1 MSFKD
6 FKKKSVNSIN
16 DLVKR
21 LEEQENKKN
30 YKDDRFWRAATD
42 KAGNG
47 WAVIRFLDAKKE
59 GDEQT
64 PFVELRSY
72 SFEGPGG
79 WFIENSPMT
88 LGKPDPVKELTDP
101 LWKGSE
107 DDKNIARKR
116 GAKKNYISN
125 ILVIKDEANP
135 ENEGKVFLFKYG
147 VKIFEKINEKLR
159 PEFGDTEAFNPFD
172 FYGGANFKLKIRKVG
187 GYTNYDKSEFDSP
200 SPLFKGDDAK
210 IEEVWNKLYPI
221 QPFLDPSNFKSY
233 DELKQRLDKVLGGDI
248 RAAVGSNKKTAE
260 DVEEDDFD
268 PKKSKLKEKVKAE
281 EIEHEETDALEFF
294 TKENQK

>member
-1 MSFKD
+1 MGFKD
-6 FKKKSVNSIN
+6 FKKKSVNSIT

-59 GDEQT
+59 NEEND
-64 PFVELRSY
+64 PFVEIRAY

-79 WFIENSPMT
+79 WFIENSPT
-88 LGKPDPVKELTDP
+88 TIGQPDPVKELTDP

-159 PEFGDTEAFNPFD
+159 PEFGDTDAFNPFD
-172 FYGGANFKLKIRKVG
+172 FYTGANFKLKIRKVG

-210 IEEVWNKLYPI
+210 IEEIWNSLHPL

-233 DELKQRLDKVLGGDI
+233 DELKARLDKVLGGDI
-248 RAAVGSNKKTAE
+248 RAAVGDTQEKAE
-260 DVEEDDFD
+260 DIGEEDFK
-268 PKKSKLKEKVKAE
+268 PRKSKNKEKQKAE
-281 EIEHEETDALEFF
+281 EIADDETDALSFF
-294 TKENQK
+294 KDNS